1 MIHDI
6 GQLLSS
12 DGTLLLKM
20 WEVSVEP
27 GERPFRKHSHI
38 RFEIS
43 KVLAGS
49 GVYRLSDREV
59 PINMGDIIIFSS
71 NEPHCITSVGQD
83 GLKLLNLHFEPRYL
97 WGKAPD
103 SLSEENIGLC
113 FSHCKSFQNKLQIAN
128 TSNIC
133 TLLESI
139 QTELAQ
145 GNDEY
150 SLAVKSYLNLLLI
163 LLIREH
169 GYQPATDTFDHDRTA
184 PVRKV
189 INHIDR
195 HLSDPLTL
203 TQLSTIAGMSP
214 NYFSTLFYSVSGIRL
229 WDYINARRIDA
240 AIRLLM
246 KENLTILDIATQC
259 GFNNTANFNKTFKK
273 ITGMT
278 PSEYRKSGEYM
289 L

>member
-49 GVYRLSDREV
+49 GVYRLSDREI
-59 PINMGDIIIFSS
+59 PISTGDIIIFSS

-128 TSNIC
+128 TSKIC

-139 QTELAQ
+139 QTELTQ

-169 GYQPATDTFDHDRTA
+169 GYQPATDSFDHDRTA

-195 HLSDPLTL
+195 HLSDPLSL

-246 KENLTILDIATQC
+246 EEDLTILDIATQC